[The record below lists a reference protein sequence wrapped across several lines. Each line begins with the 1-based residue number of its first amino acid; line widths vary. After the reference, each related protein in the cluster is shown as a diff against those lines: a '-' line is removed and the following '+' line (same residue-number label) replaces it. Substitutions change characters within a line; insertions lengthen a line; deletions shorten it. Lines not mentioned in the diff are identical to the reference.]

1 VIDTLDPKALAEVI
15 GPDTIQTPPANN
27 ARSTARGSA
36 AQSVTLRRGLGGVG
50 DASEN
55 ANAQGGGQPA
65 QQRGK
70 FAGADVAQKLQ
81 SILQGLERKGFGPG
95 GGGEGGVGGEGYA
108 LVGDHTAKRSELQQ
122 LHSQVEAQLNR
133 FRSPPSPGNTA
144 AHDAE
149 QAIVR
154 ANHPD
159 LVAVEQQIA
168 RKLAELE
175 HQLAVKV

>member
-95 GGGEGGVGGEGYA
+95 GGEGYA

>member
-95 GGGEGGVGGEGYA
+95 GGGEGGVERA
-108 LVGDHTAKRSELQQ
+108 MLLLAITLPNEVSSSSFTHRLKRSSIDSAALPLLATQ
-122 LHSQVEAQLNR
+122 LRTMQSRPLSVQTTL
-133 FRSPPSPGNTA
+133 T
-144 AHDAE
+144 
-149 QAIVR
+149 
-154 ANHPD
+154 
-159 LVAVEQQIA
+159 
-168 RKLAELE
+168 
-175 HQLAVKV
+175 